1 MTGLSASVNVLFS
14 NQYADITTKHTTLQ
28 DELWKILVANLYVR
42 LMEITKG
49 CFFCLRSR
57 INLFLLYLQHD
68 LVNLYFEG
76 GPKNV

>member
-28 DELWKILVANLYVR
+28 DELWKILVASLHVR

-49 CFFCLRSR
+49 CFFVSQ
-57 INLFLLYLQHD
+57 ISNKFI
-68 LVNLYFEG
+68 FIIFAT
-76 GPKNV
+76 